1 MRRYREFNWKGAGY
15 RISSSMTISIINEIK
30 AQRKQL
36 EDYIAEHPVFKTAL
50 IPVSVTSEA
59 PEIARWMQRVSEKVN
74 IGPMAAVAG
83 AIAEFAAR
91 AALTLGAT
99 EAIVDN
105 GGDIFIASDEEVNVG
120 LFAGN
125 NRISDELVLV
135 IPPSCMPLAVC
146 SSSSLM
152 GHSMSLGRCD
162 LATVVAR
169 DTALAD
175 AAATRACNLVKEEAD
190 IHPALE
196 TIMDIQGIMGVL
208 IVKNGRTGM
217 VGDFPNFLRKKI

>member
-1 MRRYREFNWKGAGY
+1 
-15 RISSSMTISIINEIK
+15 MTKCIIDEIK
-30 AQRKQL
+30 TQRKQL
-36 EDYIAEHPVFKTAL
+36 EDYIAEHPIFKTAL
-50 IPVSVTSEA
+50 IPISVTSDA
-59 PEIARWMQRVSEKVN
+59 PEIARWMQRASEKVN

-91 AALTLGAT
+91 TALTKGAT

-105 GGDIFIASDEEVNVG
+105 GGDIFIASDEEVRVG

-125 NRISDELVLV
+125 NRISDKLVLV
-135 IPPSCMPLAVC
+135 IPPSYMPLAVC

-190 IHPALE
+190 IKSALE
-196 TIMDIQGIMGVL
+196 TIMDIHGIMGIL

-217 VGDFPNFLRKKI
+217 VGDLPDFLQKKT